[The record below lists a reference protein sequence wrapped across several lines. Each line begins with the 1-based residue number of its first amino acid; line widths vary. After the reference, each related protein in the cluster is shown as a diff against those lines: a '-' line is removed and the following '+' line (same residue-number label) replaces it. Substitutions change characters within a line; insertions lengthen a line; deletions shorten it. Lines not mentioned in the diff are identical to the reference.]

1 MVWLMLLILRAT
13 RTTNWELHLECVRM
27 MLPWYFAYDRVNYA
41 RYLCP
46 YWLEMKAIDSTHQ
59 GLLTEFKNNWTVQ
72 RQASFFSA
80 IACDQAIEQTCN
92 RDCKT
97 NGGITG
103 NTLNRGAV
111 QRWILSQPER
121 SLIAQKCKL
130 LSGYVKES
138 RVRKDLDV
146 TRIRKDEKSVIDV
159 METVS
164 SMINPFENEVTNDL
178 VNIVTGIVADKETT
192 KDLDRA
198 YQIGDKN
205 CVDFIRNNLNSD
217 DPDIFIRR
225 KMLKLK
231 TFASYKNIVKLSTGK
246 TVVLKNDSNFWVR
259 CLLIARNRD
268 INMEEVLKYSLR
280 VFPPQLASFDGSL
293 LKTTKSKLMNILEN
307 KCIDKLSVDIP
318 KNNALILDGM
328 AVLQIIKPI
337 PENFG
342 KFSRLIFTMV
352 MYFALRHKSNRVE
365 FVTDRYRNISIEHAK
380 RQRRAESGVQNV
392 TIFGPD
398 QKVPKQWKKFMS
410 VGSNKEELVKFLL
423 EERKSYTINEIEI
436 FNTHGD
442 STYCFRNSICTE
454 LSELRSDHEEA
465 DTRLLLHCKHVSV
478 SYAHVIL
485 ASPDTD
491 VFVSAL
497 YHSWFI
503 SATLHFETG
512 CGNKQRILNVNKIAK
527 EIGYDWCDAMI
538 GFHSLQVVMQC
549 LLFKEKINF
558 LP

>member
-1 MVWLMLLILRAT
+1 MELLNSNGISQVLFYLPRYDEFVKISSERLSTFRFWSSYIDMVWLMMLFLGAT
-13 RTTNWELHLECVRM
+13 RTTNWELYLECVRM

-59 GLLTEFKNNWTVQ
+59 GLLTDFKNNWTVQ
-72 RQASFFSA
+72 RQASSFSA
-80 IACDQAIEQTCN
+80 IACDQAIEQTWN

-97 NGGITG
+97 NRGIIG

-111 QRWILSQPER
+111 QRWILLQPER
-121 SLIAQKCKL
+121 SLIAQQCKL

-164 SMINPFENEVTNDL
+164 SMINPFENEVTNNL

-198 YQIGDKN
+198 YQKN
-205 CVDFIRNNLNSD
+205 CDNFIRDNLNND

-246 TVVLKNDSNFWVR
+246 TVVLKNECNYWVR
-259 CLLIARNRD
+259 WYFT
-268 INMEEVLKYSLR
+268 M
-280 VFPPQLASFDGSL
+280 
-293 LKTTKSKLMNILEN
+293 LMN
-307 KCIDKLSVDIP
+307 
-318 KNNALILDGM
+318 
-328 AVLQIIKPI
+328 
-337 PENFG
+337 
-342 KFSRLIFTMV
+342 
-352 MYFALRHKSNRVE
+352 FALRHKSNRVN
-365 FVTDRYRNISIEHAK
+365 FVTDRYRNISIKHAE

-410 VGSNKEELVKFLL
+410 VGRNKEELVKFLL
-423 EERKSYTINEIEI
+423 EEWKGYAINEIEI
-436 FNTHGD
+436 FITHSD

-454 LSELRSDHEEA
+454 LSELCCDHKEA
-465 DTRLLLHCKHVSV
+465 DTRLLLHCKHTSV

-485 ASPDTD
+485 PSPDTD
-491 VFVSAL
+491 VFVRAL

-512 CGNKQRILNVNKIAK
+512 CGNKQRILNANKIAK
-527 EIGYDWCDAMI
+527 EIGYDWCDAMV
-538 GFHSLQVVMQC
+538 GFHSFTGCDAVSAFRGKGKLSA
-549 LLFKEKINF
+549 LKTAEKKRILYSIPRYWNVTRCIR
-558 LP
+558 